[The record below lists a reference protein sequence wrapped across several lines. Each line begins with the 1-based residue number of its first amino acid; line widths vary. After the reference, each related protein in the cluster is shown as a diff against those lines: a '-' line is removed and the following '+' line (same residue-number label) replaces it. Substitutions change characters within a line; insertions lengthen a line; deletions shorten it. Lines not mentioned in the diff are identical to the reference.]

1 MGIFPVEFPTTTAGC
16 FESFRLLHYLAFIKG
31 GIRFELYAM
40 SIVLIKP
47 KLLTNLRMKI
57 QTGRGTISLITLIAI
72 WSVSA
77 LTSLPGLAVSPILG
91 DLTKIFPEATD
102 LDIQMLT
109 SLPSL
114 LIIPFILLGGK
125 LTEKVDFVRILKI
138 GLWLFAV
145 SGMLYLV
152 SNKMWQLI
160 VVSAL
165 LGIGAGLIIPLST
178 GLVSRYF
185 TGTYRVKQFGFSSAI
200 TNFTLVIATAVTG
213 YLAEVSWHLPF
224 LVYLLPLI
232 SILLI
237 GRLKKDRPEVASADS
252 ASSKEERAVID
263 TGGSKY
269 GIHVKHLIELMFFYG
284 VTTYIVLAV
293 IFNLPFL
300 MEKHHFSSGNSGL
313 MISLFFLAIMAP
325 GFCLDKIAATLKER
339 TKAYSLLFMALGL
352 LLIWIAPLE
361 WLIIPGCLFVGLG
374 YGVIQPML
382 YDKTTHTALPEKATL
397 ALAFVM
403 MMNYLAILL
412 YPFIVDFFQWI
423 FHTQSQEFPFIF
435 NLLIT
440 VVTLFWAYRRRH
452 TFLFNDQL
460 K

>member
-1 MGIFPVEFPTTTAGC
+1 
-16 FESFRLLHYLAFIKG
+16 
-31 GIRFELYAM
+31 
-40 SIVLIKP
+40 
-47 KLLTNLRMKI
+47 MKI
-57 QTGRGTISLITLIAI
+57 QTGRGTIPLITLIAI
-72 WSVSA
+72 WSISA

-91 DLTKIFPEATD
+91 DLTKIFPKATD

-138 GLWLFAV
+138 GLWLFAA
-145 SGMLYLV
+145 SGILYLI

-165 LGIGAGLIIPLST
+165 LGIGSGLIIPLST
-178 GLVSRYF
+178 GLISKYF
-185 TGTYRVKQFGFSSAI
+185 VGTYRVKQFGLSSAI

-232 SILLI
+232 SILLV
-237 GRLKKDRPEVASADS
+237 GHLKESRSDATVEPSSQSTTPSEQTVAA
-252 ASSKEERAVID
+252 D

-269 GIHVKHLIELMFFYG
+269 GIHIRHLLQIMLFYG
-284 VTTYIVLAV
+284 VTTFIVLAV
-293 IFNLPFL
+293 IFNLSFL

-325 GFCLDKIAATLKER
+325 GFCLDKIVDELKER
-339 TKAYSLLFMALGL
+339 TKAYSLLSMAVGL
-352 LLIWIAPLE
+352 ALIWIAPIE
-361 WLIIPGCLFVGLG
+361 WLIIPGCILVGLG

-382 YDKTTHTALPEKATL
+382 YDKTTHTALPQKATM

-412 YPFIVDFFQWI
+412 YPFIIDFLQNL

-440 VVTLFWAYRRRH
+440 IATFFWAYLRRD

>member
-1 MGIFPVEFPTTTAGC
+1 
-16 FESFRLLHYLAFIKG
+16 
-31 GIRFELYAM
+31 
-40 SIVLIKP
+40 
-47 KLLTNLRMKI
+47 MKI
-57 QTGRGTISLITLIAI
+57 QTGRGTIPLITLIAI
-72 WSVSA
+72 WSISA

-91 DLTKIFPEATD
+91 DLTKIFPKATD

-138 GLWLFAV
+138 GLWLFAA
-145 SGMLYLV
+145 SGILYLI
-152 SNKMWQLI
+152 SNKMWQLN

-165 LGIGAGLIIPLST
+165 LGIGSGLIIPLST
-178 GLVSRYF
+178 VLISKYF
-185 TGTYRVKQFGFSSAI
+185 VGTYRVKQFGLSSAI

-232 SILLI
+232 SILLV
-237 GRLKKDRPEVASADS
+237 GHLKESRSDAAVKP
-252 ASSKEERAVID
+252 SSQSTAPSGQMAAVD

-269 GIHVKHLIELMFFYG
+269 GIHIKHLLQIMLFYG
-284 VTTYIVLAV
+284 VTTFIVLAV
-293 IFNLPFL
+293 IFNLSFL

-325 GFCLDKIAATLKER
+325 GFCLDKIVDELKER
-339 TKAYSLLFMALGL
+339 TKAYSLLSMAVGL
-352 LLIWIAPLE
+352 ALIWIAPIE
-361 WLIIPGCLFVGLG
+361 WLIIPGCILVGLG
-374 YGVIQPML
+374 YGIIQPML
-382 YDKTTHTALPEKATL
+382 YDKTTHTALPQKATM

-412 YPFIVDFFQWI
+412 YPFIIDFLQNL
-423 FHTQSQEFPFIF
+423 FHTQSQEFPFVF

-440 VVTLFWAYRRRH
+440 IVTFFWAYLRRD

>member
-1 MGIFPVEFPTTTAGC
+1 
-16 FESFRLLHYLAFIKG
+16 
-31 GIRFELYAM
+31 
-40 SIVLIKP
+40 
-47 KLLTNLRMKI
+47 MKI
-57 QTGRGTISLITLIAI
+57 QTGRGTIPLITLIAI
-72 WSVSA
+72 WSISA

-91 DLTKIFPEATD
+91 DLTKIFPKATD

-125 LTEKVDFVRILKI
+125 LTEKVDLVRILKI
-138 GLWLFAV
+138 GLWLFAA
-145 SGMLYLV
+145 SGILYLI

-165 LGIGAGLIIPLST
+165 LGIGSGLIIPLST
-178 GLVSRYF
+178 GLISKYF
-185 TGTYRVKQFGFSSAI
+185 VGTYRVKQFGLSSAI

-232 SILLI
+232 SILLV
-237 GRLKKDRPEVASADS
+237 GHLKESQSDAAVKP
-252 ASSKEERAVID
+252 SSQSTAPSGQTAAVD

-269 GIHVKHLIELMFFYG
+269 GIHIKHLLQIMLFYG
-284 VTTYIVLAV
+284 VTTFIVLAV
-293 IFNLPFL
+293 IFNLSFL

-325 GFCLDKIAATLKER
+325 GFCLDKIVDELKER
-339 TKAYSLLFMALGL
+339 TKAYSLLSMAVGL
-352 LLIWIAPLE
+352 ALIWIAPIE
-361 WLIIPGCLFVGLG
+361 WLIIPGCILVGLG
-374 YGVIQPML
+374 YGIIQPML
-382 YDKTTHTALPEKATL
+382 YDKTTHTALPQKATM

-412 YPFIVDFFQWI
+412 YPFIIDFLQNL
-423 FHTQSQEFPFIF
+423 FHTQSQEFPFVF

-440 VVTLFWAYRRRH
+440 IVTFFWAYLRRD

>member
-1 MGIFPVEFPTTTAGC
+1 
-16 FESFRLLHYLAFIKG
+16 
-31 GIRFELYAM
+31 
-40 SIVLIKP
+40 
-47 KLLTNLRMKI
+47 MKI
-57 QTGRGTISLITLIAI
+57 QTGRGTIPLITLIAI

-91 DLTKIFPEATD
+91 DLTEIFPKATD

-125 LTEKVDFVRILKI
+125 LTEKVDFVRILQI
-138 GLWLFAV
+138 GLWLFAA
-145 SGMLYLV
+145 SGVLYLL

-165 LGIGAGLIIPLST
+165 LGIGSGLIIPLST
-178 GLVSRYF
+178 GLISRYF
-185 TGTYRVKQFGFSSAI
+185 VGAYRVKQFGLSSSI
-200 TNFTLVIATAVTG
+200 TNFTLVIATAITG

-224 LVYLLPLI
+224 IVYLLPLV
-232 SILLI
+232 SIMLI
-237 GRLKKDRPEVASADS
+237 GHLKTNRPESVSAT
-252 ASSKEERAVID
+252 SSQSIRAAELAAID

-269 GIHVKHLIELMFFYG
+269 GIHIRHLIQLMAFYG

-313 MISLFFLAIMAP
+313 MISLFFLAITVP
-325 GFCLDKIAATLKER
+325 GFCLDKIVGYLKER
-339 TKAYSLLFMALGL
+339 TKLYSLLAIGLGL
-352 LLIWIAPLE
+352 LLIWIAPIE
-361 WLIIPGCLFVGLG
+361 WLIIPGCILVGLG

-382 YDKTTHTALPEKATL
+382 YDKTTHTALPQKTTL

-403 MMNYLAILL
+403 MMNYLAILI
-412 YPFIVDFFQWI
+412 YPFLVDFFQKL
-423 FHTQSQEFPFIF
+423 FHTQSQEFPFVF

-440 VVTLFWAYRRRH
+440 VAAFFWAYLRRN

>member
-1 MGIFPVEFPTTTAGC
+1 
-16 FESFRLLHYLAFIKG
+16 
-31 GIRFELYAM
+31 
-40 SIVLIKP
+40 
-47 KLLTNLRMKI
+47 MKI
-57 QTGRGTISLITLIAI
+57 QTGRGTIPLITLIAI
-72 WSVSA
+72 WSISA

-91 DLTKIFPEATD
+91 DLTKIFPKATD

-138 GLWLFAV
+138 GLWLFAA
-145 SGMLYLV
+145 SGILYLI

-165 LGIGAGLIIPLST
+165 LGIGSGLIIPLST
-178 GLVSRYF
+178 GLISKYF
-185 TGTYRVKQFGFSSAI
+185 VGTYRVKQFGLSSAI

-232 SILLI
+232 SILLV
-237 GRLKKDRPEVASADS
+237 GHLKESRSDAAVEP
-252 ASSKEERAVID
+252 SSQSTAPSGQTAAVD

-269 GIHVKHLIELMFFYG
+269 GIHIKHLLQIMLFYG
-284 VTTYIVLAV
+284 VTTFIVLAV
-293 IFNLPFL
+293 IFNLSFL

-325 GFCLDKIAATLKER
+325 GFCLDKIVDELKER
-339 TKAYSLLFMALGL
+339 TKAYSLLFMAVGL
-352 LLIWIAPLE
+352 ALIWIAPIE
-361 WLIIPGCLFVGLG
+361 WLIIPGCILVGLG
-374 YGVIQPML
+374 YGIIQPML
-382 YDKTTHTALPEKATL
+382 YDKTTHTALPQKATM

-412 YPFIVDFFQWI
+412 YPFIIDFLQNL
-423 FHTQSQEFPFIF
+423 FHTQSQEFPFVF

-440 VVTLFWAYRRRH
+440 IVTFFWAYLRRD
-452 TFLFNDQL
+452 TFLFND
-460 K
+460 

>member
-1 MGIFPVEFPTTTAGC
+1 
-16 FESFRLLHYLAFIKG
+16 
-31 GIRFELYAM
+31 
-40 SIVLIKP
+40 
-47 KLLTNLRMKI
+47 MKI
-57 QTGRGTISLITLIAI
+57 KTGKGTIPLITLIAI
-72 WSVSA
+72 WSISA

-91 DLTKIFPEATD
+91 DLTKIFPKATD

-125 LTEKVDFVRILKI
+125 LTEKVDFVRVLQV
-138 GLWLFAV
+138 GLWLFAT
-145 SGMLYLV
+145 SGVLYLL

-165 LGIGAGLIIPLST
+165 LGVGAGLIIPLST

-185 TGTYRVKQFGFSSAI
+185 VGTYRVKQFGLSSAI

-232 SILLI
+232 SILLVGHLKTTQPEAAVSSSQKDDSEAEDSSIDI
-237 GRLKKDRPEVASADS
+237 G
-252 ASSKEERAVID
+252 
-263 TGGSKY
+263 GGKY
-269 GIHVKHLIELMFFYG
+269 GIHIRHLIQLMAFYG
-284 VTTYIVLAV
+284 IITYIVVVV
-293 IFNLPFL
+293 IFNLP
-300 MEKHHFSSGNSGL
+300 
-313 MISLFFLAIMAP
+313 
-325 GFCLDKIAATLKER
+325 
-339 TKAYSLLFMALGL
+339 L

-361 WLIIPGCLFVGLG
+361 WLIIPGCLLVGLG

-382 YDKTTHTALPEKATL
+382 YEKTTHAALPQKATM

-412 YPFIVDFFQWI
+412 YPFIGDFLQWV

-440 VVTLFWAYRRRH
+440 VGTFFWAYRCRD

>member
-1 MGIFPVEFPTTTAGC
+1 
-16 FESFRLLHYLAFIKG
+16 
-31 GIRFELYAM
+31 
-40 SIVLIKP
+40 
-47 KLLTNLRMKI
+47 MKI
-57 QTGRGTISLITLIAI
+57 QTGRGTIPLITLIAI
-72 WSVSA
+72 WSISA

-91 DLTKIFPEATD
+91 DLTKIFPKATD

-138 GLWLFAV
+138 GLWLFAA
-145 SGMLYLV
+145 SGILYLI

-165 LGIGAGLIIPLST
+165 LGIGSGLIIPLST
-178 GLVSRYF
+178 GLISKYF
-185 TGTYRVKQFGFSSAI
+185 VGTYRVKQFGLSSAI

-232 SILLI
+232 SSQSTAPS
-237 GRLKKDRPEVASADS
+237 GQTAA
-252 ASSKEERAVID
+252 AD

-269 GIHVKHLIELMFFYG
+269 GIHIRHLLQIMLFYG
-284 VTTYIVLAV
+284 VTTFIVLAV
-293 IFNLPFL
+293 IFNLSFL

-325 GFCLDKIAATLKER
+325 GFCLDKIVDELKER
-339 TKAYSLLFMALGL
+339 TKAYSLLSMAVGL
-352 LLIWIAPLE
+352 ALIWIAPIE
-361 WLIIPGCLFVGLG
+361 WLIIPGCILVGLG
-374 YGVIQPML
+374 YGIIQPML
-382 YDKTTHTALPEKATL
+382 YDKTTHTALPQKATM

-412 YPFIVDFFQWI
+412 YPFIIDFLQNL
-423 FHTQSQEFPFIF
+423 FHTQSQEFPFVF

-440 VVTLFWAYRRRH
+440 IVTFFWAYLRRD